1 MDWTSS
7 WRYLEIGTLLLD
19 NHADIDK
26 TEINTNNLLHVAII
40 YVHLK
45 VALVLVSSNA
55 NINKATNDI
64 VLLLCVL
71 PVYQSRWKLG
81 SSVIIIRCMMK
92 WMRLIIMFITLY
104 IVSVLMI
111 TWIFS
116 HNLKPICYVKIM
128 KVIVVK
134 TDEIKQYIIN
144 HHWYCRPKL
153 IVIWPHIHFWIT
165 ITSTVWHL

>member
-1 MDWTSS
+1 MTF
-7 WRYLEIGTLLLD
+7 LLD

-71 PVYQSRWKLG
+71 PVYQSR
-81 SSVIIIRCMMK
+81 
-92 WMRLIIMFITLY
+92 
-104 IVSVLMI
+104 
-111 TWIFS
+111 
-116 HNLKPICYVKIM
+116 
-128 KVIVVK
+128 
-134 TDEIKQYIIN
+134 
-144 HHWYCRPKL
+144 
-153 IVIWPHIHFWIT
+153 
-165 ITSTVWHL
+165 